1 MEIDALWTWVAII
14 GISLVFSAL
23 FSGSEIAYI
32 SSDRVRVELDIKKGG
47 LINKIISL
55 YYSHQDMFISTI
67 LVGNNIVNILCSSL
81 TTALFLEVLGE
92 GGVAIATLVTTVVVL
107 IFGEVT
113 PKSIAKENA
122 ENFAMAISG
131 SISFFMIIFTPL
143 NYFFS
148 FFKKYEKNTP
158 NFAVLC

>member
-67 LVGNNIVNILCSSL
+67 LVGNNIMLVIYGMGAAKILEPWIEA
-81 TTALFLEVLGE
+81 TMWDNEAFVLGMQTLIST
-92 GGVAIATLVTTVVVL
+92 AIILLTGEFFPKA
-107 IFGEVT
+107 IFRIN
-113 PKSIAKENA
+113 PNRSLK
-122 ENFAMAISG
+122 
-131 SISFFMIIFTPL
+131 IFSNPI
-143 NYFFS
+143 
-148 FFKKYEKNTP
+148 
-158 NFAVLC
+158 